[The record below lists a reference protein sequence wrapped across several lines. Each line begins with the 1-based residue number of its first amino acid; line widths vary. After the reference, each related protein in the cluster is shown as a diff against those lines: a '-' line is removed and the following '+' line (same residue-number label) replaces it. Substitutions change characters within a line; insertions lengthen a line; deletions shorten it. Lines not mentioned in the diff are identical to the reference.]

1 MNKKMNKK
9 AKVTLILQ
17 LHTLQNSEPP
27 QSITY
32 KLNLKKIIIIA
43 IRLL

>member
-27 QSITY
+27 QSIKY
-32 KLNLKKIIIIA
+32 KYLLNDQLHA
-43 IRLL
+43 DTT